1 MSFLRYS
8 GYIVSAPTVAVCMGV
23 EMMNFDPLAIEVD
36 VAPGLE
42 ERLTR
47 PELRRKPPR
56 ACYARRELHIL
67 MRGYVHNTREGTV
80 PLPPST
86 SR

>member
-1 MSFLRYS
+1 
-8 GYIVSAPTVAVCMGV
+8 MGV

-67 MRGYVHNTREGTV
+67 MRGYVHNTREGTERAV
-80 PLPPST
+80 AAQHVQVNVT
-86 SR
+86 V